1 MHEYEIKLLNGL
13 KEKKGQSVSQL
24 ERSTGLSLDS
34 ILWAAENLSKSGAVV
49 VERSAARSVSVT
61 KEGEGYLKQ
70 FPEEEVVRLLEK
82 SGGKSKVEALGNQIG
97 ILWAK
102 KNGWI
107 TIEKGIAALTERG
120 KQAANGEQYELRE
133 IFNSIYREQPK
144 MSERAASMKGVVETL
159 AKRNLITVDE
169 KNVISSI
176 SITKEGLDALSG
188 ARVEKGVDALTRETI
203 KSGVWEKQGF
213 RPYNINAPGETVYPA
228 RLHPFREF
236 SNFLRQKWLEMGFI
250 EVSGPIVETAFWN
263 FDALFSPQDHPT
275 REMQD
280 TFFLS
285 NPESLTI
292 EDLETLQKVRK
303 MHIKGWK
310 EQWNEEIASE
320 AVLRTHTTSVSA
332 RYMRK
337 LATTL
342 NANYP
347 LKLFSIGPVFRNEN
361 LDYKHL
367 AELHQLDGIIVGDNL
382 TLSNLI
388 DTLKKF
394 FSKLGMD
401 DIKIHPQYFPF
412 TEPSLEGLYYDEE
425 HGDYIELFGGGI
437 IRKEITKAM
446 GTDKTV
452 LAWGIGVDRFLLNK
466 NILGVDSLPAVFKN
480 NIGWLR
486 SRRNLKV

>member
-1 MHEYEIKLLNGL
+1 MHEYEIKLLNAL
-13 KEKKGQSVSQL
+13 KEKKEESLGALVKGI
-24 ERSTGLSLDS
+24 GLPQDA
-34 ILWAAENLSKSGAVV
+34 IMWAAENLSKSGAVKI
-49 VERSAARSVSVT
+49 ERKSEKRVSLT
-61 KEGEGYLKQ
+61 DEGKKYLHQ
-70 FPEEEVVRLLEK
+70 FPEEALITKIVD
-82 SGGKSKVEALGNQIG
+82 SGGSLKVNDAEPIG
-97 ILWAK
+97 LLWAK
-102 KNGWI
+102 KNKWI
-107 TIEKGIAALTERG
+107 RIENGVIKLERVYPKGEHDY
-120 KQAANGEQYELRE
+120 EQKKVLNQIYEGRQDSYINLGGML
-133 IFNSIYREQPK
+133 S
-144 MSERAASMKGVVETL
+144 TL
-159 AKRNLITVDE
+159 AKRKLIEIEE
-169 KNVISSI
+169 KNAISAI
-176 SITKEGLDALSG
+176 SITKEGIEMLSG
-188 ARVEKGVDALTRETI
+188 AKTEKGIDTLTREAI
-203 KSGVWEKQGF
+203 KSGSWEKQGF
-213 RPYNINAPGETVYPA
+213 KPYNIEAPGETVFPA

-292 EDLETLQKVRK
+292 EDLEALQKVRK
-303 MHIKGWK
+303 MHIQGWK

-388 DTLKKF
+388 DTLRKF

-401 DIKIHPQYFPF
+401 NIKIHPQYFPF

-466 NILGVDSLPAVFKN
+466 NILGVDSLPAMFKN
-480 NIGWLR
+480 NVGWLR
-486 SRRNLKV
+486 SRKNLKV

>member
-13 KEKKGQSVSQL
+13 KEKKGQSIGQL
-24 ERSTGLSLDS
+24 EKSIGLSQDS

-49 VERSAARSVSVT
+49 VERGAVRSVSVT

-70 FPEEEVVRLLEK
+70 FPEEGVVRLLEK
-82 SGGKSKVEALGNQIG
+82 SGGREKIAGIKDKIG
-97 ILWAK
+97 VIWAK

-107 TIEKGIAALTERG
+107 SIDNGLASLTQSGREAAKEG
-120 KQAANGEQYELRE
+120 QYELRE
-133 IFNSIYREQPK
+133 AFNWIYSDQPK
-144 MSERAASMKGVVETL
+144 MNEKAASMKGVVDIL
-159 AKRNLITVDE
+159 AKRNLIEVDE
-169 KNVISSI
+169 KNVILAI
-176 SITKEGLDALSG
+176 SITKEGLAMLSG
-188 ARVEKGVDALTRETI
+188 AKAEKGVDALTRDII
-203 KSGVWEKQGF
+203 KSGIWERQGF
-213 RPYNINAPGETVYPA
+213 KPYNINAPGETVYPA
-228 RLHPFREF
+228 RMHPFREF

-347 LKLFSIGPVFRNEN
+347 LKLFSIGSVFRNEN

-382 TLSNLI
+382 TLANLI
-388 DTLKKF
+388 DTLRKF

-401 DIKIHPQYFPF
+401 NIKIHPQYFPF

-452 LAWGIGVDRFLLNK
+452 LAWGIGVDRFLLNR
-466 NILGVDSLPAVFKN
+466 NILGVDSLPAIFKN
-480 NIGWLR
+480 NVGWLR
-486 SRRNLKV
+486 SRENLKV